1 MKEKTRGLLQTER
14 NLLLECINILKGFK
28 VNEDTEERLETV
40 YRFLEINNLSDSSK
54 LRTAIVIMRE
64 NDDNDE
70 LLDEIEDLVNET
82 ILDLEFLVQQ
92 KYNKI

>member
-40 YRFLEINNLSDSSK
+40 YRF
-54 LRTAIVIMRE
+54 
-64 NDDNDE
+64 
-70 LLDEIEDLVNET
+70 
-82 ILDLEFLVQQ
+82 
-92 KYNKI
+92 